1 MVSPGVCDLRHG
13 GRVCYRCQGLGKQ
26 IEAVRLCR
34 SGNRH
39 HLRPVPSILVGSATK
54 ASAFTDNLNQFIVIS
69 VIMVFNLSFFHHH
82 HLLPTANP
90 LVFPSL
96 CCWGPLPE
104 CWGFVW
110 WWSALYKTSFKKRQ
124 QVPPSYFPL
133 PPAFFSRLQRVGFTT
148 LIPGCY
154 QESAFVWLFFYIL
167 KYSGLLAFS
176 GGGDCFSR

>member
-1 MVSPGVCDLRHG
+1 MSPGVCDLRHG
-13 GRVCYRCQGLGKQ
+13 GRVCHRCQGLGKQ
-26 IEAVRLCR
+26 IEAVGLCR

-39 HLRPVPSILVGSATK
+39 HPRPVPSILVGSATK

-69 VIMVFNLSFFHHH
+69 VIMVFNLSSHHN
-82 HLLPTANP
+82 HLSPTPTA

-110 WWSALYKTSFKKRQ
+110 WWSALYKTSFQKRK
-124 QVPPSYFPL
+124 QVPPSCFPL
-133 PPAFFSRLQRVGFTT
+133 PPAFFFSPSACWFYHSHSWMLTGVGFCM
-148 LIPGCY
+148 II
-154 QESAFVWLFFYIL
+154 FYIL

-176 GGGDCFSR
+176 GGGNCFSR